1 MITAHKKLYENHA
14 EDLTALK
21 KRYEHHAKDCVR
33 VAELT
38 VDPRRREQYLKLARE
53 WTEAAAALQVCIDEI
68 DAAENGC
75 SGLLTA
81 RKTN

>member
-14 EDLTALK
+14 VDLTARK
-21 KRYEHHAKDCVR
+21 KLYVHHAEDCVR

-68 DAAENGC
+68 DAAENGW
-75 SGLLTA
+75 SGSFTA

>member
-33 VAELT
+33 VAELP
-38 VDPRRREQYLKLARE
+38 VDPDGVSSISSWRASGPKR
-53 WTEAAAALQVCIDEI
+53 TAALQGIIDET
-68 DAAENGC
+68 DAAENRRPG
-75 SGLLTA
+75 SFTA

>member
-1 MITAHKKLYENHA
+1 MITNHA
-14 EDLTALK
+14 EDLTPLK
-21 KRYEHHAKDCVR
+21 KLYEHHAEDCVR

-38 VDPRRREQYLKLARE
+38 VDPRRREQYLN
-53 WTEAAAALQVCIDEI
+53 AALQVCIDEI

-75 SGLLTA
+75 SGSLTA